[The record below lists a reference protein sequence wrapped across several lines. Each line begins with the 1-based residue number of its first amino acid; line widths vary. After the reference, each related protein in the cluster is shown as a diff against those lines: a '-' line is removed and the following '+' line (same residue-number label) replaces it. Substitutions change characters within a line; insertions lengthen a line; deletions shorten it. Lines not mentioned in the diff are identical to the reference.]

1 MADDI
6 SGSAGEKGP
15 LPHQR
20 AVDTLFPSLLIWCPN
35 SMSQDTTN
43 VADVNAVSGI
53 KPELA
58 HRTLEAQRL

>member
-1 MADDI
+1 
-6 SGSAGEKGP
+6 
-15 LPHQR
+15 
-20 AVDTLFPSLLIWCPN
+20 
-35 SMSQDTTN
+35 MSQDTTN

>member
-1 MADDI
+1 M
-6 SGSAGEKGP
+6 
-15 LPHQR
+15 
-20 AVDTLFPSLLIWCPN
+20 DTLFPSLLIWCPN

-43 VADVNAVSGI
+43 VADVHAVSGI